1 MNDTFQQLNDLI
13 HEGTQSHIT
22 ETIKEQKRK
31 EATLKARELEKKFT
45 GTFLW
50 IQCKKAL
57 RTMILVMIKALHIW
71 LEKIYLNR
79 PADHKRNRTNEQLE
93 IWCTET
99 LSFIRRHF
107 PEHFNTH
114 EPMPYCLW
122 ETAKEKQDADWESL
136 SAIVT
141 ENSSESTL
149 IAILRMI
156 YQNQLHKTGTH
167 SYYHTE
173 YWTELLAVLPSE
185 QTGLYEDTTT
195 AMIFTLI
202 RRNCNH
208 PLFIH
213 FMIERCSLQLTENY
227 NAIQHW
233 ARYLHWVDRIPL
245 IDLMGAEPAQAS
257 VKDQLKEAIQM
268 ELIHCQELEKKDT
281 YTEKISDNLLFQT
294 TLSVSQLAAFFR
306 VLIEAGILTTDNNK
320 ELMRVVSK
328 TFRTSRTTGPISSQH
343 LYDKFYTLER
353 PALSILK
360 THITTMLQ
368 KTAKLSN

>member
-1 MNDTFQQLNDLI
+1 MNDTFQELNDLI

-57 RTMILVMIKALHIW
+57 RTMVMVMIKALHIW
-71 LEKIYLNR
+71 LEKIYRNR
-79 PADHKRNRTNEQLE
+79 PTDHKRNRTNEQLE
-93 IWCTET
+93 IWCTDT
-99 LSFIRRHF
+99 LDFIRRHF
-107 PEHFNTH
+107 PEHFNPH
-114 EPMPYCLW
+114 EPMPHCLW
-122 ETAKEKQDADWESL
+122 EIAKEKQDADWESL
-136 SAIVT
+136 SAIAR
-141 ENSSESTL
+141 ENVSETAL

-156 YQNQLHKTGTH
+156 YQSQLHKTGTH

-173 YWTELLAVLPSE
+173 YWTELLSVLPSE
-185 QTGLYEDTTT
+185 QPGLYEDTTT

-213 FMIERCSLQLTENY
+213 FMIERCTLQLTENA
-227 NAIQHW
+227 NAIEHW
-233 ARYLHWVDRIPL
+233 VRYLHWVDRIPL
-245 IDLMGAEPAQAS
+245 IDLMGAEPEQPS
-257 VKDQLKEAIQM
+257 VKDQLKAAIQA
-268 ELIHCQELEKKDT
+268 ELIHSQELEKKDIDNG
-281 YTEKISDNLLFQT
+281 KISSHLLFQT

-320 ELMRVVSK
+320 ELMRVVSQ
-328 TFRTSRTTGPISSQH
+328 TFRTSRTNAPISSHH